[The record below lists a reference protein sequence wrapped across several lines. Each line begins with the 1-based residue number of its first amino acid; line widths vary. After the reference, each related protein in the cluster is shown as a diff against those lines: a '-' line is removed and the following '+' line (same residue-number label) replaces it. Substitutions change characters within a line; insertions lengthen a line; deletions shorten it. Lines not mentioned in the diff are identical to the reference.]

1 MEVKGKTAIITGA
14 TSGIGRMAALNL
26 AAKGAILVLPVRNI
40 EKGEALK
47 KEIQDKSQKAV
58 VELMPCDLASMNAIR
73 EFADAFRAK
82 HDRLHILINNAG
94 IWEMK
99 RRESADGIEMNFAV
113 NHLAPFLLTNLLLD
127 IIKASAPARIVNVS
141 SMIHKRT
148 RMKFDDLEKKKR
160 WSSMHAYAQSKL
172 ANVLFTRKLARYLE
186 GSGVIVNCLHPG
198 VVNTRLFDQMPSFM
212 LKIFQWFMISP
223 EKGAQTTIHLATSP
237 ALNGISGEYFAKSKA
252 AKTSRHAK
260 DMKVAEQLWEVSE
273 VYCGLKNNNLCL

>member
-26 AAKGAILVLPVRNI
+26 AARGAILVLPARSM

-47 KEIQDKSQKAV
+47 KEIQDKNPGAV
-58 VELMPCDLASMNAIR
+58 VELMPCDLASMNDIR

-99 RRESADGIEMNFAV
+99 RRESADGIELNFAV

-127 IIKASAPARIVNVS
+127 IIKDSAPARIVNVS

-148 RMKFDDLEKKKR
+148 RMKFNDLEKKKR

-172 ANVLFTRKLARYLE
+172 ANVLFTRKLARDLE
-186 GSGVIVNCLHPG
+186 GSGVTVNCLHPG

-212 LKIFQWFMISP
+212 LKVFQWFMISP

-237 ALNGISGEYFAKSKA
+237 ALNGISGEYFAKNKV
-252 AKTSRHAK
+252 AKTTRHAK
-260 DMKVAEQLWEVSE
+260 DMKVAEQLWEASE
-273 VYCGLKNNNLCL
+273 VYCGL